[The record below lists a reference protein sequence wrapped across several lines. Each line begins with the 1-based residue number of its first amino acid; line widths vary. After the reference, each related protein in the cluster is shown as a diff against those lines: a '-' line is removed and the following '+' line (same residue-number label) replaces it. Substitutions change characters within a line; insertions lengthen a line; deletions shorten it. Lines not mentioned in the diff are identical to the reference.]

1 MTRRMFVPALLGA
14 ALVLAC
20 GCQRADSSSD
30 AARHAEPDA
39 TQRFFSGRAGPGEF
53 QWLQQLPDIPPTF
66 EEPEP

>member
-39 TQRFFSGRAGPGEF
+39 TRRFFSGRAGPGEF
-53 QWLQQLPDIPPTF
+53 QQLQQLPDIPPTF

>member
-1 MTRRMFVPALLGA
+1 MTRRMLVPALLGA

-53 QWLQQLPDIPPTF
+53 QRLQQLPDIPPTF